1 MTIIMDRPPL
11 TLMQVARLLDQP
23 PHRLISLC
31 EQRVVH
37 PDVKDADGR
46 GSSRLFS
53 ERNLLEFAVVLPLRR
68 LRFSVSILTAI
79 VCVLR
84 GFEEHRKENWPEF
97 VLPNVLWLPEA
108 PALRIIIGN
117 GQVLYVLLETASR
130 MATTYGP
137 IDLNSLPG
145 DRRSI
150 EDLVRELPYDE
161 WVGYPPEHSW
171 YWRIEINVT
180 RVAGDLRS

>member
-1 MTIIMDRPPL
+1 
-11 TLMQVARLLDQP
+11 MQVARLLDQQ

-46 GSSRLFS
+46 GTSRLFS

-68 LRFSVSILTAI
+68 LRFSVPILTAI

-84 GFEEHRKENWPEF
+84 GFEEHQKKNWPEF
-97 VLPNVLWLPEA
+97 VLPNTLWWPKA
-108 PALRIIIGN
+108 PALRMIIGN
-117 GQVLYVLLETASR
+117 GQALYVLHEVVPPHATA
-130 MATTYGP
+130 YGP

-150 EDLVRELPYDE
+150 EDLVRELPFNE
-161 WVGYPPEHSW
+161 FVGSSSEHW
-171 YWRIEINVT
+171 LWRIEINVT
-180 RVAGDLRS
+180 RVAADLMS